1 MIGPSFFWLLDGG
14 ETARERA
21 GSHRPEP
28 DSTAEARAPEP
39 VKADSGRRARR
50 AAGSKPHTD

>member
-14 ETARERA
+14 ETAPERA

-28 DSTAEARAPEP
+28 DSTVDVRAPEP
-39 VKADSGRRARR
+39 VKADSDRLTRR
-50 AAGSKPHTD
+50 AAGSKPQSD